1 MVGHQQENEQ
11 AGRQCH
17 PDGER
22 ANGVSRLAF
31 VAHHEK
37 KRRHQAGDDSHKGNN
52 DDDLHEF
59 QYRTG
64 TRSARMHRPQALMR
78 ASVIPTLAAVAVV
91 ALTVSLGNWQ
101 LRRADDKAQLQL
113 QRDQA
118 LARAPL
124 PIGTALLDAAA
135 TDGQR
140 VSVEGRFDEPHTVFL
155 DNRTRQGVAGF
166 HVLTPMRIEADP
178 SAGDTV
184 RYVLVLRG
192 WIARDIAERTRL
204 PPLRTPTGL
213 QRIEGLAI
221 VDLPQPIVLGA
232 SAPEGGAADPSAA
245 GLSAGKGAGKEASA
259 RIWQHLSMPDYAR
272 WSGLPMQPV
281 LVRQTV
287 ELDDGLARDWVQP
300 ASGVDRHRG
309 YAVQWYAMAAVTAGL
324 WLWLT
329 LRGRRQGAA
338 TL

>member
-1 MVGHQQENEQ
+1 
-11 AGRQCH
+11 
-17 PDGER
+17 
-22 ANGVSRLAF
+22 LAF

-37 KRRHQAGDDSHKGNN
+37 ERRHQAGDDAHKGNN
-52 DDDLHEF
+52 DDDLHEI

-64 TRSARMHRPQALMR
+64 TRNARVHTPQALMR
-78 ASVIPTLAAVAVV
+78 SSVIPTLAAVAVV

-101 LRRADDKAQLQL
+101 LRRADEKAQLQL

-118 LARAPL
+118 LARAPQ
-124 PIGTALLDAAA
+124 PIGTGLLDAAA

-140 VSVEGRFDEPHTVFL
+140 VSVSGRFDEPHTVFL

-178 SAGDTV
+178 PAGDTV

-232 SAPEGGAADPSAA
+232 SAPEGSAADPSAA
-245 GLSAGKGAGKEASA
+245 SSSGKEASA

-300 ASGVDRHRG
+300 AAGVDRHRG
-309 YAVQWYAMAAVTAGL
+309 YAVQWYAMAAVTVGL

-329 LRGRRQGAA
+329 LRTRRRGAA
-338 TL
+338 TS

>member
-1 MVGHQQENEQ
+1 MAQ
-11 AGRQCH
+11 A
-17 PDGER
+17 P
-22 ANGVSRLAF
+22 
-31 VAHHEK
+31 
-37 KRRHQAGDDSHKGNN
+37 
-52 DDDLHEF
+52 
-59 QYRTG
+59 
-64 TRSARMHRPQALMR
+64 MRP
-78 ASVIPTLAAVAVV
+78 SVIPTLAAVAVV

-101 LRRADDKAQLQL
+101 LRRADEKAQLQL

-124 PIGTALLDAAA
+124 PIGTELLDAAA

-140 VSVEGRFDEPHTVFL
+140 VLLEGRFDAPKTVFL

-166 HVLTPMRIEADP
+166 HVLTPMRIGADA
-178 SAGDTV
+178 SAGDPA

-204 PPLRTPTGL
+204 PPLRTPESV
-213 QRIEGLAI
+213 QRVEGLAI

-232 SAPEGGAADPSAA
+232 NDTHGSAADPTARADGS
-245 GLSAGKGAGKEASA
+245 S
-259 RIWQHLSMPDYAR
+259 RIWQHLSMSDYAR

-281 LVRQTV
+281 LVRQTS
-287 ELDDGLARDWVQP
+287 EIDDGLARDWVQP
-300 ASGVDRHRG
+300 AAGVDRHHG

-329 LRGRRQGAA
+329 LRTRTRKRRPES
-338 TL
+338 

>member
-1 MVGHQQENEQ
+1 
-11 AGRQCH
+11 
-17 PDGER
+17 
-22 ANGVSRLAF
+22 
-31 VAHHEK
+31 
-37 KRRHQAGDDSHKGNN
+37 
-52 DDDLHEF
+52 
-59 QYRTG
+59 
-64 TRSARMHRPQALMR
+64 MR

-101 LRRADDKAQLQL
+101 LRRADDKARLQL

-166 HVLTPMRIEADP
+166 HVLTPMRIESDLPAD
-178 SAGDTV
+178 GTV

-204 PPLRTPTGL
+204 PPLRTPTGV

-221 VDLPQPIVLGA
+221 VDLPQPIVLG
-232 SAPEGGAADPSAA
+232 SSGPEGGAVEPSAA
-245 GLSAGKGAGKEASA
+245 GRASGNEQGKAAGKDASA

-309 YAVQWYAMAAVTAGL
+309 YAVQWYAIAAVTAGL
-324 WLWLT
+324 WLWLS
-329 LRGRRQGAA
+329 LRPRRRGVSDSGSESR
-338 TL
+338 

>member
-1 MVGHQQENEQ
+1 MGTW
-11 AGRQCH
+11 AARI
-17 PDGER
+17 PTPR
-22 ANGVSRLAF
+22 AC
-31 VAHHEK
+31 
-37 KRRHQAGDDSHKGNN
+37 
-52 DDDLHEF
+52 
-59 QYRTG
+59 
-64 TRSARMHRPQALMR
+64 MR

-101 LRRADDKAQLQL
+101 LRRADDKAQRQL

-124 PIGTALLDAAA
+124 PIGTGLLDAAA

-140 VSVEGRFDEPHTVFL
+140 VSLEGRFDAPHTVFL
-155 DNRTRQGVAGF
+155 DNRTRKGVAGF
-166 HVLTPMRIEADP
+166 HVLTPMRIGADAP
-178 SAGDTV
+178 AGEPL

-204 PPLRTPTGL
+204 PPLRTPGGI
-213 QRIEGLAI
+213 QHIEGLAI

-232 SAPEGGAADPSAA
+232 SEAHGPGADR
-245 GLSAGKGAGKEASA
+245 SAGDPTA
-259 RIWQHLSMPDYAR
+259 RGDGSSPIWQHLSMSDYAR

-281 LVRQTV
+281 LVRQTS

-300 ASGVDRHRG
+300 AAGVDRHHG
-309 YAVQWYAMAAVTAGL
+309 YAVQWYAMAAVTVGL

-329 LRGRRQGAA
+329 LRTRRRLPG
-338 TL
+338 

>member
-1 MVGHQQENEQ
+1 MHT
-11 AGRQCH
+11 
-17 PDGER
+17 PR
-22 ANGVSRLAF
+22 AF
-31 VAHHEK
+31 
-37 KRRHQAGDDSHKGNN
+37 
-52 DDDLHEF
+52 
-59 QYRTG
+59 
-64 TRSARMHRPQALMR
+64 MR

-101 LRRADDKAQLQL
+101 LRRADDKARLQL

-166 HVLTPMRIEADP
+166 HVLTPMRIEADLP
-178 SAGDTV
+178 ADGTV

-204 PPLRTPTGL
+204 PPLRTPTGV

-221 VDLPQPIVLGA
+221 VDLPQPIVLG
-232 SAPEGGAADPSAA
+232 SSGPEGGAAEASAA
-245 GLSAGKGAGKEASA
+245 GRASGNDRGNEVGKDASA

-300 ASGVDRHRG
+300 ASGVDRHHG
-309 YAVQWYAMAAVTAGL
+309 YAVQWYAIAAVTAGL
-324 WLWLT
+324 WLWLS
-329 LRGRRQGAA
+329 LRPRRRGASDPGSEPR
-338 TL
+338 

>member
-1 MVGHQQENEQ
+1 
-11 AGRQCH
+11 
-17 PDGER
+17 
-22 ANGVSRLAF
+22 
-31 VAHHEK
+31 
-37 KRRHQAGDDSHKGNN
+37 
-52 DDDLHEF
+52 
-59 QYRTG
+59 
-64 TRSARMHRPQALMR
+64 MHRPQTLMR

-91 ALTVSLGNWQ
+91 ALTVALGNWQ
-101 LRRADDKAQLQL
+101 LRRAEDKAQLQL
-113 QRDQA
+113 QRDEA

-124 PIGTALLDAAA
+124 PIGTWLLNAAA
-135 TDGQR
+135 TDGKR
-140 VSVEGRFDEPHTVFL
+140 VSIEGRFDEARTVFL

-166 HVLTPMRIEADP
+166 HVLTPMRIEASP
-178 SAGDTV
+178 SAGEAV

-192 WIARDIAERTRL
+192 WIARDVAERTRL
-204 PPLRTPTGL
+204 PPLRTPAGL

-221 VDLPQPIVLGA
+221 AELPQPIVLGA
-232 SAPEGGAADPSAA
+232 SGPEPGAADP
-245 GLSAGKGAGKEASA
+245 SA

-281 LVRQTV
+281 LVRQTA

-329 LRGRRQGAA
+329 LRGRRKRAA
-338 TL
+338 IT